1 MEAVGRKVHTVRVET
16 RDQRGAS
23 LDSFYNKQL
32 LPLGP
37 HLLYQT
43 NVNTDG
49 PSNDLRTFHTYTLKD
64 ASTTPWRSKHLWEHT
79 QTLSK
84 PQFLQG
90 HYGISLDRYSS
101 TSNFRCKSM
110 ARQMGNTQVH
120 LVEDKVSCDMCI
132 SGTFVSGLRTRF
144 CDHLLSNTSEIRSNL

>member
-1 MEAVGRKVHTVRVET
+1 MKAVGRKVHTVRVET

-23 LDSFYNKQL
+23 LDSFYNKEL

-37 HLLYQT
+37 HPLYQA

-49 PSNDLRTFHTYTLKD
+49 PSKDLTTFHTYTLKD
-64 ASTTPWRSKHLWEHT
+64 ASTIPWGPKHLWGHT
-79 QTLSK
+79 HTLSK

-90 HYGISLDRYSS
+90 RYGISPDGYSS

-110 ARQMGNTQVH
+110 AWQMGNTQAH
-120 LVEDKVSCDMCI
+120 LVEEEVSCDMCI
-132 SGTFVSGLRTRF
+132 SGTFVSRLRPRF